1 MWTWIKEVFFL
12 WISNGYSMIYVN
24 FGSIGDPLRQNLTLQ
39 FCRNGNKDV
48 SILNETDINL
58 DQIHQIKMIGWT
70 PSFSLLEIA
79 TQKDYFFCFIRVLKV
94 SLRLTL
100 IQKGVLCLLRLL
112 PLMTGFFVLMPLQD
126 IVPGNNCIGG
136 VSLKDY
142 KIIWKTKMGE
152 VKTI

>member
-24 FGSIGDPLRQNLTLQ
+24 FGGIRDPLRQNLTLQ

-58 DQIHQIKMIGWT
+58 DQIHQIKMIDWT

-126 IVPGNNCIGG
+126 IPPGNNFIGG

-142 KIIWKTKMGE
+142 KTIWRTKMGE